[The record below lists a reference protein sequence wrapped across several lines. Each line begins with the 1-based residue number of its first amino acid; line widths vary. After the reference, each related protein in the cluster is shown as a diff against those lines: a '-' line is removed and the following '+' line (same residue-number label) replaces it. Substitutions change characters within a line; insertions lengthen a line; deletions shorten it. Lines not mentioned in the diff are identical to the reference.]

1 MGDLATEILTWASAY
16 PRLAT
21 WMHNACGFLTYV
33 MAFYME
39 AREYVFART
48 GGIQR
53 TSALA
58 EAQDIG
64 GHALRCLLSEI
75 VLVISAKHC

>member
-1 MGDLATEILTWASAY
+1 MDAQ
-16 PRLAT
+16 RLRVPHLC
-21 WMHNACGFLTYV
+21 MYE
-33 MAFYME
+33 MAFFLE